1 MWHVKKLPN
10 NISDGHVCIWF
21 TIIDYNFI
29 DVFDYLLTSN
39 HFQAKEKL
47 ETIID
52 NYIYVQI
59 HMAGKAICIAA
70 QNKISNGDVILTY
83 G

>member
-1 MWHVKKLPN
+1 L
-10 NISDGHVCIWF
+10 
-21 TIIDYNFI
+21 
-29 DVFDYLLTSN
+29 
-39 HFQAKEKL
+39 QAKETL
-47 ETIID
+47 ETVIN

-70 QNKISNGDVILTY
+70 QNKIAKGDVILTY

>member
-1 MWHVKKLPN
+1 M
-10 NISDGHVCIWF
+10 
-21 TIIDYNFI
+21 
-29 DVFDYLLTSN
+29 FDYLLTSN

>member
-1 MWHVKKLPN
+1 ML
-10 NISDGHVCIWF
+10 I
-21 TIIDYNFI
+21 YNFLI
-29 DVFDYLLTSN
+29 LCKIIFINLFL
-39 HFQAKEKL
+39 QAKEKL
-47 ETIID
+47 ESVIN

-70 QNKISNGDVILTY
+70 QNKISDGDVILTY

>member
-1 MWHVKKLPN
+1 MYGYFEFHYYM
-10 NISDGHVCIWF
+10 I
-21 TIIDYNFI
+21 
-29 DVFDYLLTSN
+29 LLFYKNTLKMLL
-39 HFQAKEKL
+39 FQAKEKL
-47 ETIID
+47 ENIIN

-70 QNKISNGDVILTY
+70 QNKIADEDVILTY